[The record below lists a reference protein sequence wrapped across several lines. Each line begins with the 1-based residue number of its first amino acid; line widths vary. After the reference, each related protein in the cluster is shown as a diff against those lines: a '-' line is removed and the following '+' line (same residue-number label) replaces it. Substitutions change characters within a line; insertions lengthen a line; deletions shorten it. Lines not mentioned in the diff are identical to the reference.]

1 MFENNNLLNINFD
14 KFGFVPHNTSME
26 YKANQ
31 VSITVS
37 ILWDGKY
44 WMALFEKRESEGY
57 AVAKA
62 TISVG
67 EPQGYQ
73 IEKFL
78 RDLDRSKLQFTP
90 FGPEPTTT
98 KLVVIEK
105 KQKFEKTHVVEV
117 QLKNI
122 HGDAKSML
130 HKQKNLNRIERKEI
144 ENTIVKENF
153 EKKQKT
159 ILEKKIQKH
168 RGR

>member
-1 MFENNNLLNINFD
+1 MQL
-14 KFGFVPHNTSME
+14 KS
-26 YKANQ
+26 NQ

-44 WMALFEKRESEGY
+44 WMALFEKREPEGY
-57 AVAKA
+57 SVAKA

-67 EPQGYQ
+67 EPQSYQ

-78 RDLDRSKLQFTP
+78 RDLNRYKLQYTP

-98 KLVVIEK
+98 KLVVVEK

-122 HGDAKSML
+122 HGDAKNML
-130 HKQKNLNRIERKEI
+130 HKQKNLNRIERKES
-144 ENTIVKENF
+144 ENLKTKNELQI
-153 EKKQKT
+153 KQKT

>member
-1 MFENNNLLNINFD
+1 
-14 KFGFVPHNTSME
+14 ME

-31 VSITVS
+31 VSMTITVM
-37 ILWDGKY
+37 WDGKY
-44 WMALFEKRESEGY
+44 WMVLFERRDIDGY
-57 AVAKA
+57 SVAKA

-78 RDLDRSKLQFTP
+78 NSLDRDKLQFTAP
-90 FGPEPTTT
+90 GPEPTTT

-105 KQKFEKTHVVEV
+105 KQKFEKTHVAEV

-122 HGDAKSML
+122 HGDAKTL
-130 HKQKNLNRIERKEI
+130 LNKQKNLNKIVRKE
-144 ENTIVKENF
+144 KENA
-153 EKKQKT
+153 ESREQNAIKQQ
-159 ILEKKIQKH
+159 ILLEKKIQKH

>member
-1 MFENNNLLNINFD
+1 MDYN
-14 KFGFVPHNTSME
+14 
-26 YKANQ
+26 ANQ
-31 VSITVS
+31 ISMTIS

-57 AVAKA
+57 SVAKA

-78 RDLDRSKLQFTP
+78 RNLDRSKLQFTP
-90 FGPEPTTT
+90 FGSEPTTT
-98 KLVVIEK
+98 KLVVVEK
-105 KQKFEKTHVVEV
+105 KQKFEKTHIVEV

-122 HGDAKSML
+122 HGDAKNML
-130 HKQKNLNRIERKEI
+130 HKQKNLNRIERKET
-144 ENTIVKENF
+144 ENAAIRDELQ
-153 EKKQKT
+153 KKQKT

>member
-1 MFENNNLLNINFD
+1 MGL
-14 KFGFVPHNTSME
+14 KS
-26 YKANQ
+26 NQ
-31 VSITVS
+31 ISITLT

-44 WMALFEKRESEGY
+44 WMALFEKRESGGY

-78 RDLDRSKLQFTP
+78 NNLDRTKLQFTP

-98 KLVVIEK
+98 KLVVVEK

-117 QLKNI
+117 QLKNM
-122 HGDAKSML
+122 HGDAKNML
-130 HKQKNLNRIERKEI
+130 HIQKNLNRIERREGDNAKER
-144 ENTIVKENF
+144 EEQ

>member
-1 MFENNNLLNINFD
+1 M
-14 KFGFVPHNTSME
+14 V

-31 VSITVS
+31 VSMTVTVM
-37 ILWDGKY
+37 WDGKY
-44 WMALFEKRESEGY
+44 WMTLFEKRDSDGY

-62 TISVG
+62 TISIG

-78 RDLDRSKLQFTP
+78 NTLDRSKLQFTVP
-90 FGPEPTTT
+90 GSEPTTT

-105 KQKFEKTHVVEV
+105 KQKFEKTHIVEV

-122 HGDAKSML
+122 HGDAKTL
-130 HKQKNLNRIERKEI
+130 LNKQKNLNKIVRKE
-144 ENTIVKENF
+144 KENA
-153 EKKQKT
+153 ENREENAIKQQ
-159 ILEKKIQKH
+159 ILLEKKIQKH

>member
-1 MFENNNLLNINFD
+1 MDYN
-14 KFGFVPHNTSME
+14 
-26 YKANQ
+26 ANQ
-31 VSITVS
+31 ISMTISI
-37 ILWDGKY
+37 IWDGKY

-57 AVAKA
+57 SVAKA

-78 RDLDRSKLQFTP
+78 RNLDRSKLQFTP
-90 FGPEPTTT
+90 FGSEPTTT
-98 KLVVIEK
+98 KLVVVEK
-105 KQKFEKTHVVEV
+105 KQKFEKTHIVEV

-122 HGDAKSML
+122 HGDAKNML
-130 HKQKNLNRIERKEI
+130 HKQKNLNRIERKET
-144 ENTIVKENF
+144 ENAAIRDELQ
-153 EKKQKT
+153 KKQKT